1 MEDGMSGQ
9 GELEIYILSKKKP
22 DLTACTAH

>member
-9 GELEIYILSKKKP
+9 GENLYIYILSKNP